1 MRELS
6 VSPVLNLQQIADETV
21 ACTTLHKVTLC
32 SKEGLCSVV
41 AMFLQEV
48 VKQRELTL
56 LLHLM
61 NGHGINHWLNHAT
74 IRGDDQD
81 LIGLNPKRNTLL
93 LPDRLEPWR
102 MEEMSK

>member
-1 MRELS
+1 MKLS
-6 VSPVLNLQQIADETV
+6 DSPVLNLQQVADETV
-21 ACTTLHKVTLC
+21 ACTTLHKVALC

-41 AMFLQEV
+41 AVFLQEV
-48 VKQRELTL
+48 IQQWELTL

-81 LIGLNPKRNTLL
+81 FIGFNPQMDTLL
-93 LPDRLEPWR
+93 LPDRL
-102 MEEMSK
+102 

>member
-1 MRELS
+1 MALS
-6 VSPVLNLQQIADETV
+6 DLPVLNLQQVADETV
-21 ACTTLHKVTLC
+21 ACTTLHKVALG

-48 VKQRELTL
+48 IKQRELTL

-61 NGHGINHWLNHAT
+61 NGHGIDHWLNHAA

-81 LIGLNPKRNTLL
+81 FIGLNP
-93 LPDRLEPWR
+93 
-102 MEEMSK
+102 